1 MDGVG
6 GDRVDDALAEAS
18 HVRGRRGGVT
28 QMVAFALTM
37 DALRQTVRRVAWPAL
52 LSGVERGVRRVHPD
66 AGVFRG
72 GRDGGVRCLA
82 GVDRGMT
89 LL

>member
-1 MDGVG
+1 M
-6 GDRVDDALAEAS
+6 A
-18 HVRGRRGGVT
+18 
-28 QMVAFALTM
+28 AFALTS

-52 LSGVERGVRRVHPD
+52 LSGVERGVRRVHAD

-82 GVDRGMT
+82 GADRGMT
-89 LL
+89 LLRCRRRRGMGSPAVFEGIRAVTTV